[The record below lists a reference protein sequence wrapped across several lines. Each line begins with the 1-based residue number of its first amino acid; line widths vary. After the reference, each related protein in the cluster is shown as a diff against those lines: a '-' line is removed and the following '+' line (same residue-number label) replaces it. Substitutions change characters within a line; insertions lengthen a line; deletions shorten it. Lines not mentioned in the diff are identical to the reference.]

1 MLTTVL
7 YILFSHFGDY
17 IKNIFKFHFEQLLFR
32 ITIAF

>member
-17 IKNIFKFHFEQLLFR
+17 IKNSFLFNNVVSFADR
-32 ITIAF
+32 